1 MQPILMNSSKP
12 SWLKVRLPSDRNFF
26 QVAEILKKSRLHT
39 ICESAKCP
47 NTGECWSKKTAT
59 FMILGDI
66 CTRKCGFCA
75 VNKGT
80 PLPPSANEP
89 QHVAEAVRSLGLQ
102 YAVVTSVTR
111 DDLPDGGASRFAQ
124 TVREVRKKNP
134 AVKVEVLIPDF
145 NGDETALAAVLEAK
159 PDVLNHNLETTESFY
174 PVITR
179 PSENYRRSLRVLETA
194 KKQKAVT
201 KSGLMVGL
209 GEDMAEILETF
220 SDLRKSMCDL
230 LTIGQYLQPSK
241 TNVPVKKYYAPHE
254 FVQLKTMAL
263 EMGFLE
269 VESGPLVRSSFQ
281 ARKMYI
287 SFQEKGTAAACAI

>member
-1 MQPILMNSSKP
+1 MNSGKP

-26 QVAEILKKSRLHT
+26 RVAEILKKNRLHT

-80 PLPPSANEP
+80 PLPPSADEP

-111 DDLPDGGASRFAQ
+111 DDLPDGGASRFAR
-124 TVREVRKKNP
+124 TVQEVRKKNP

-145 NGDETALAAVLEAK
+145 NGDKTALAAVLEAK
-159 PDVLNHNLETTESFY
+159 PDVLNHNLETTESLY
-174 PVITR
+174 PVINR
-179 PSENYRRSLRVLETA
+179 PSENYRRSLRVLEAA

-269 VESGPLVRSSFQ
+269 VESSPLVRSSFQ
-281 ARKMYI
+281 AHKMYI
-287 SFQEKGTAAACAI
+287 SFQERGTAAACVI